1 MNTLEQIADLE
12 KQYLLQTYNRYP
24 IAFSRGKGVFL
35 FDLEGKRYLDFVS
48 GLGVNAL
55 GHAHPR
61 IVKAIR
67 EQAAMLVHISNLY
80 YHEYQ
85 GPLAE
90 KLCKLSGLNR
100 AFFSNSGTEAIEGS
114 IKLARLAGHRA
125 GGAAKSRLVAL
136 DGSYHGRT
144 FGALSLTG
152 QDKHRKGFE
161 PLLEEVTFVKQN
173 DLASLRA
180 AISDETCAI
189 VLEPVFGEGGIYEC
203 SVEFL
208 QECRALAD
216 RHRAALI
223 FDEIQCGLGRTGT
236 MFAFQSFGVTPDIVA
251 IAKPIAAG
259 LPLGAFIAK
268 EEFASAISPGQHGT
282 TFGGG
287 PLACRVA
294 LEFLAIVEEE
304 KLLEN
309 VNKVGAYLHQE
320 LNALAD
326 RHHAA
331 LIFDEIQ
338 CGLGRT
344 GTMFAFQSFG
354 VTPDIVAIAKPIAA
368 GLPLGAFLAKEEFAS
383 AISPGQHGTTFGG
396 GPLACRVALEFLAI
410 VEEEKLLENVNKVG
424 AYLQQEL
431 KALAEKS
438 AAAREV
444 RGRGFIQGIE
454 LEIPAR
460 PIVDAGLAEG
470 VLFNSTQDTVVRF
483 LPPFLLEEKHVDK
496 GIRVLKKLL
505 GKKRKKAA

>member
-1 MNTLEQIADLE
+1 MKTFEQIAELE
-12 KQYLLQTYNRYP
+12 RRYLLGTYNRYP
-24 IAFSRGKGVFL
+24 IVLTRGKGVFL
-35 FDLEGKRYLDFVS
+35 YDLEDRRYLDFVS

-61 IVKAIR
+61 IVKTIR
-67 EQAAMLVHISNLY
+67 EQAGKLIHVSNLY

-85 GPLAE
+85 GALAE
-90 KLCKLSGLNR
+90 KLCTLSGLSR

-125 GGAAKSRLVAL
+125 GGAAKCRLVAL
-136 DGSYHGRT
+136 EGSYHGRT

-152 QDKHRKGFE
+152 QVKHRKGFE
-161 PLLEEVTFVKQN
+161 PLLEEVTFVAQN
-173 DLASLRA
+173 DAEGLRA
-180 AISDETCAI
+180 AVDDNTCAI
-189 VLEPVFGEGGIYEC
+189 VLEPIFGEGGIYEC

-208 QECRALAD
+208 RECRAAAD
-216 RHRAALI
+216 RHR
-223 FDEIQCGLGRTGT
+223 
-236 MFAFQSFGVTPDIVA
+236 
-251 IAKPIAAG
+251 
-259 LPLGAFIAK
+259 
-268 EEFASAISPGQHGT
+268 
-282 TFGGG
+282 
-287 PLACRVA
+287 
-294 LEFLAIVEEE
+294 
-304 KLLEN
+304 
-309 VNKVGAYLHQE
+309 
-320 LNALAD
+320 
-326 RHHAA
+326 AA

-368 GLPLGAFLAKEEFAS
+368 GLPLGAFLAKEEFAN

-410 VEEEKLLENVNKVG
+410 VEDEKLLDNVNRVG

-431 KALAEKS
+431 KVLVEKS
-438 AAAREV
+438 AAAKEV
-444 RGRGFIQGIE
+444 RGRGFIQGIN

-460 PIVDAGLAEG
+460 PIVDAALAEG

-505 GKKRKKAA
+505 RKKKSGS

>member
-1 MNTLEQIADLE
+1 MNTLEQIAELE
-12 KQYLLQTYNRYP
+12 RKYLLPTYNRYP
-24 IAFSRGKGVFL
+24 VVFSRGKGVFL
-35 FDLEGKRYLDFVS
+35 YDIDGKRYLDLVS

-61 IVKAIR
+61 IVKTIR
-67 EQAAMLVHISNLY
+67 EQAAKLVHVSNLY

-90 KLCKLSGLNR
+90 KLCALSGLDR

-125 GGAAKSRLVAL
+125 GGEAKSRLVAL
-136 DGSYHGRT
+136 EGSYHGRT

-152 QDKHRKGFE
+152 QAKHRKGFE
-161 PLLEEVTFVKQN
+161 PLLEDVTFVPQN
-173 DLASLRA
+173 DLEGLRA
-180 AISDETCAI
+180 AVTDNTCAI
-189 VLEPVFGEGGIYEC
+189 VLEPIFGEGGIYEC

-208 QECRALAD
+208 RECRALAD

-236 MFAFQSFGVTPDIVA
+236 IFAFQSFGVTPDIVA

-268 EEFASAISPGQHGT
+268 EDFANAISPGQHGT

-309 VNKVGAYLHQE
+309 VNKVGAYLHDQ
-320 LNALAD
+320 
-326 RHHAA
+326 
-331 LIFDEIQ
+331 
-338 CGLGRT
+338 
-344 GTMFAFQSFG
+344 
-354 VTPDIVAIAKPIAA
+354 
-368 GLPLGAFLAKEEFAS
+368 
-383 AISPGQHGTTFGG
+383 
-396 GPLACRVALEFLAI
+396 
-410 VEEEKLLENVNKVG
+410 
-424 AYLQQEL
+424 L
-431 KALAEKS
+431 KALTEKRG
-438 AAAREV
+438 AAQEV
-444 RGRGFIQGIE
+444 RGRGFIQGIQ
-454 LEIPAR
+454 LDIPAR
-460 PIVDAGLAEG
+460 PIVDEGLAEG
-470 VLFNSTQDTVVRF
+470 VLFNATQDTVVRF
-483 LPPFLLEEKHVDK
+483 LPPYLLEEKQVDR

-505 GKKRKKAA
+505 GKRRKAAA

>member
-1 MNTLEQIADLE
+1 MDTFDQIVGRE
-12 KQYLLQTYNRYP
+12 KQFLLTTYNRYP
-24 IAFSRGKGVFL
+24 VVLARGKGVFL
-35 FDLEGKRYLDFVS
+35 YDIEGKKYLDFVS

-61 IVKAIR
+61 IVKTIR
-67 EQAAMLVHISNLY
+67 EQAAKLVHVSNLY

-90 KLCKLSGLNR
+90 KLCSLSGLNR

-125 GGAAKSRLVAL
+125 GGEAKCRLVAL
-136 DGSYHGRT
+136 EGSYHGRT

-161 PLLEEVTFVKQN
+161 PLLEDVTFVKQN
-173 DLASLRA
+173 DVEGLREA
-180 AISDETCAI
+180 VNDNTCAI
-189 VLEPVFGEGGIYEC
+189 VLEPIFGEGGIYEC
-203 SVEFL
+203 SPEFL
-208 QECRALAD
+208 RECRALAD
-216 RHRAALI
+216 RHKAALI

-268 EEFASAISPGQHGT
+268 EEFATAISPGQHGT

-304 KLLEN
+304 N
-309 VNKVGAYLHQE
+309 
-320 LNALAD
+320 
-326 RHHAA
+326 
-331 LIFDEIQ
+331 
-338 CGLGRT
+338 
-344 GTMFAFQSFG
+344 
-354 VTPDIVAIAKPIAA
+354 
-368 GLPLGAFLAKEEFAS
+368 
-383 AISPGQHGTTFGG
+383 
-396 GPLACRVALEFLAI
+396 
-410 VEEEKLLENVNKVG
+410 LLENVNKVG

-431 KALAEKS
+431 KRLAEKRG
-438 AAAREV
+438 AGNEV
-444 RGRGFIQGIE
+444 RGRGFIQGIQ
-454 LEIPAR
+454 LEIQAR

-505 GKKRKKAA
+505 GKKQKAAA

>member
-1 MNTLEQIADLE
+1 MNTLEQIAELE
-12 KQYLLQTYNRYP
+12 RQYLLQTYNRYP

-67 EQAAMLVHISNLY
+67 EQAAKLVHISNLY

-173 DLASLRA
+173 DLESLRS

-236 MFAFQSFGVTPDIVA
+236 IFAFQSFGVTPDIVA
-251 IAKPIAAG
+251 IAKPIAG
-259 LPLGAFIAK
+259 
-268 EEFASAISPGQHGT
+268 
-282 TFGGG
+282 
-287 PLACRVA
+287 
-294 LEFLAIVEEE
+294 
-304 KLLEN
+304 
-309 VNKVGAYLHQE
+309 
-320 LNALAD
+320 
-326 RHHAA
+326 
-331 LIFDEIQ
+331 
-338 CGLGRT
+338 
-344 GTMFAFQSFG
+344 
-354 VTPDIVAIAKPIAA
+354 

-438 AAAREV
+438 AAATEV
-444 RGRGFIQGIE
+444 RGRGFIQGIQ

-460 PIVDAGLAEG
+460 PIVDAGLGEG

>member
-1 MNTLEQIADLE
+1 MNTFEQIAE
-12 KQYLLQTYNRYP
+12 RERQFLLQTYNRYP
-24 IAFSRGKGVFL
+24 VVLTRGKGVFL
-35 FDLEGKRYLDFVS
+35 WDIDDKKYLDFVS

-67 EQAAMLVHISNLY
+67 EQASKIVHVSNLY

-90 KLCKLSGLNR
+90 KLCGLASAASGTSSGIKFR
-100 AFFSNSGTEAIEGS
+100 AFFSNSGTEAIEGA
-114 IKLARLAGHRA
+114 IKLARLAGHRE
-125 GGAAKSRLVAL
+125 GGESKSKLVAL

-161 PLLEEVTFVKQN
+161 PLLEDVTFVKQN
-173 DLASLRA
+173 DLDGLRA
-180 AISDETCAI
+180 AINDNVCAI
-189 VLEPVFGEGGIYEC
+189 VLEPIFGEGGIYEC

-208 QECRALAD
+208 RECRALAD
-216 RHRAALI
+216 RHKVALI

-236 MFAFQSFGVTPDIVA
+236 IFAFQSFGVTPDIVA

-268 EEFASAISPGQHGT
+268 EEFATAISPGQHGT

-320 LNALAD
+320 LK
-326 RHHAA
+326 
-331 LIFDEIQ
+331 
-338 CGLGRT
+338 GL
-344 GTMFAFQSFG
+344 
-354 VTPDIVAIAKPIAA
+354 
-368 GLPLGAFLAKEEFAS
+368 
-383 AISPGQHGTTFGG
+383 
-396 GPLACRVALEFLAI
+396 
-410 VEEEKLLENVNKVG
+410 VEKR
-424 AYLQQEL
+424 
-431 KALAEKS
+431 
-438 AAAREV
+438 AAATGV
-444 RGRGFIQGIE
+444 RGRGFIQGIQ

-460 PIVDAGLAEG
+460 PIVDAALAEG

-483 LPPFLLEEKHVDK
+483 LPPFLMEEKHVDK

-505 GKKRKKAA
+505 GKKRKAA